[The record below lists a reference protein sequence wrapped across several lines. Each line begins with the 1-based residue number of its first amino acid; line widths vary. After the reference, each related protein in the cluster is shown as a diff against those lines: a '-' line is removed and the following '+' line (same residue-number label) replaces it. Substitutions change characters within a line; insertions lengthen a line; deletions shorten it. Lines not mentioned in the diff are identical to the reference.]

1 MTRIAFIA
9 ADSADAQQALSE
21 LTKRYVTVNAEDADV
36 IVALGGD
43 GQMLQTL
50 RETFHREVRV
60 FGMNCGT
67 VGFLMNTYRVDD
79 LPDRLAAADEVVIHP
94 LQMVATG
101 ADGQQTTA
109 MAINEVSVLRQTAQA
124 AKIRISIDDVV
135 RIEEMICDGALVA
148 TAAGSTAY
156 NLSVHGPILPL
167 GAHILALTP
176 ISPFR
181 PRRWRGAILPAPA
194 RIKFDVH
201 EAQKRPVSAVAD
213 SAEVRDVVRVEIHQD
228 SEISLRLLHDPD
240 HNLEER
246 ILMEQFA
253 P

>member
-1 MTRIAFIA
+1 
-9 ADSADAQQALSE
+9 
-21 LTKRYVTVNAEDADV
+21 
-36 IVALGGD
+36 
-43 GQMLQTL
+43 
-50 RETFHREVRV
+50 
-60 FGMNCGT
+60 MNCGT
-67 VGFLMNTYRVDD
+67 VGFLMNAYRVDD
-79 LPDRLAAADEVVIHP
+79 LPERIAAADEVIIHP
-94 LQMVATG
+94 LQMVATDAAG
-101 ADGQQTTA
+101 KQTTA

-124 AKIRISIDDVV
+124 AKIQISIDDVV
-135 RIEEMICDGALVA
+135 RLQEMICDGVLVA

-167 GAHILALTP
+167 GANILALTP

-181 PRRWRGAILPAPA
+181 PRRWRGAVLPAPA
-194 RIKFDVH
+194 HIRFDIL
-201 EAQKRPVSAVAD
+201 EAHKRPVSAVAD
-213 SAEVRDVVRVEIHQD
+213 SAEMRDVVRVEIHQD